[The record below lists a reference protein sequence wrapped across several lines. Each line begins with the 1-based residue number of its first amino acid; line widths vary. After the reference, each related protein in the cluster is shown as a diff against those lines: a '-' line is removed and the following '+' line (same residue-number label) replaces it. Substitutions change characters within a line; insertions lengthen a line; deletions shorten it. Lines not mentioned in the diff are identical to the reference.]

1 MIEVADRVYRLGAE
15 LVNWYLVEDGGRFT
29 VIDAGLNQQFDQ
41 LPGALVTLGA
51 SLDNVEAV
59 VLTHAHADHL
69 GSSAQIQEEAGAA
82 VHVHE
87 SDAALARGEAER
99 KTERGPAK
107 DLAHP
112 FAWKVAWWFITNGGL
127 QAAPPVAVLSTFAD
141 GEVLDL
147 PGSPRVIHTPG
158 HTGGSSSIHLTER
171 GVVCSGDAMA
181 TVNLATGATGP
192 RIMPGS
198 FNEDS
203 AQCLA
208 SLSALEDV
216 DADLLLPGHGEPWSG
231 SMSDA
236 VAAARRVGPS

>member
-1 MIEVADRVYRLGAE
+1 
-15 LVNWYLVEDGGRFT
+15 
-29 VIDAGLNQQFDQ
+29 
-41 LPGALVTLGA
+41 
-51 SLDNVEAV
+51 
-59 VLTHAHADHL
+59 
-69 GSSAQIQEEAGAA
+69 
-82 VHVHE
+82 
-87 SDAALARGEAER
+87 
-99 KTERGPAK
+99 
-107 DLAHP
+107 
-112 FAWKVAWWFITNGGL
+112 
-127 QAAPPVAVLSTFAD
+127 
-141 GEVLDL
+141 
-147 PGSPRVIHTPG
+147 
-158 HTGGSSSIHLTER
+158 
-171 GVVCSGDAMA
+171 MA